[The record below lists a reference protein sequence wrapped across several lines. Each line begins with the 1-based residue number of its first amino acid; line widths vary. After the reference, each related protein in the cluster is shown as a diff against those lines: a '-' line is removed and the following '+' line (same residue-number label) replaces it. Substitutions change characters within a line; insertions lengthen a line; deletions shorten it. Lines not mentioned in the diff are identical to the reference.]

1 MYTAS
6 AYPEVMNIM
15 VKKLTLQASIRLPF
29 GAIERSMG
37 APLLEKEAVCAFVLV
52 AMIETSH

>member
-1 MYTAS
+1 
-6 AYPEVMNIM
+6 M